1 MIKKRIHKIDSTV
14 AWSLTLPEGILEKG
28 GGGGYKLELHVYGCV
43 SWNSSWC
50 DLI

>member
-1 MIKKRIHKIDSTV
+1 MIKKIYTRDSTV
-14 AWSLTLPEGILEKG
+14 AWSLILPEGILEKG
-28 GGGGYKLELHVYGCV
+28 GGYKLELYVYGCV

>member
-1 MIKKRIHKIDSTV
+1 MIKKKFHTIDSTV
-14 AWSLTLPEGILEKG
+14 ARSLTLPEGILEK